1 MDDYTTKFY
10 QLMARNKIQERNE
23 QLVVRYIG
31 GLRVQFQDTLN
42 LFDPVFISEAHQRV
56 LMVEK

>member
-42 LFDPVFISEAHQRV
+42 LFDPVSMSEAH
-56 LMVEK
+56 